1 MNQNIRPYKKKLP
14 EIAESAYIDPA
25 AVVIGDVV
33 IGADSSVWPMV
44 AIRGDVNSIRIGE
57 RTNIQ
62 DGSVLHVTHDGP
74 LAPGGF
80 ALRVGSDVTVGH
92 KAVLHACTIEDRCL
106 IGMGS
111 VVLDGSVVSSGCV
124 LGAGSV
130 VSPGKVLEGGYLYLG
145 APARKIRELNQ
156 KEKDFLSYSAKHY
169 VSLKNDYIDC
179 GE

>member
-1 MNQNIRPYKKKLP
+1 MNQNIRPYKKQLP
-14 EIAESAYIDPA
+14 EIADSAYIDPA

-33 IGADSSVWPMV
+33 IAADTSVWPMV

-80 ALRVGSDVTVGH
+80 ALSIGSDVTVGH
-92 KAVLHACTIEDRCL
+92 KAVLHACTVEDLCL

-111 VVLDGSVVSSGCV
+111 VVLDGAVVSSGCI
-124 LGAGSV
+124 LGAGSI

-169 VSLKNDYIDC
+169 VCLKNDYMHCD
-179 GE
+179 